1 MLAYRGFNIRIS
13 VIIFLKNM
21 KYLFLKQSID
31 INNKIR
37 EI

>member
-21 KYLFLKQSID
+21 KYLFLKQGID